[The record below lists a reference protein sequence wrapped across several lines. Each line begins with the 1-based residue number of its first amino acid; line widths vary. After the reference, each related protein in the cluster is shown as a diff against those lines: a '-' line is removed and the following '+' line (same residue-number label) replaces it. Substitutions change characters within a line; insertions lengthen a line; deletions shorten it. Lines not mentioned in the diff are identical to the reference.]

1 MIAAEREAALSV
13 CSDGELQFKSSSLAL
28 SAVLQ
33 QILQQERAQNALLQ
47 QAQALLQQSPLHE
60 EGAISQFILQRA
72 RMQVSSVMNFQAG
85 ALNQP
90 EVPLLLTSR
99 KCKNKACVKAAQ
111 GKSPFC
117 KSHGGGRRCQYD
129 GCCKCT
135 QGGTQYC
142 VRHGGGRRC
151 QWDTGCHKSAQ
162 GRTPYCVAHG
172 GGKRCQTE
180 GCTKSAVGRT
190 NMCIT
195 HAADKQCQVASCTRY
210 TQSGAKLCAGHLQ
223 FNVSETV
230 DPPLEMLV
238 KVNQSDLL
246 QRLGSTLL
254 QVEPGPWAPSADV
267 LGQLDKHTELL
278 AQARQAALQVDAGQV
293 KMLDEQSNEI
303 SLEQAHPS
311 LVSHQ
316 PGDMELAQ
324 AKAQPSLPAEPSSL
338 FTQLPPIRV
347 PAPNSADRSSAI
359 SGQHLAAL
367 LDELVPEQKSP
378 HLTKQLLLHLQQR
391 QQSSD
396 LLQVQQVDA

>member
-111 GKSPFC
+111 GRDELWVKGPQASRR
-117 KSHGGGRRCQYD
+117 SASLTAEDGG
-129 GCCKCT
+129 
-135 QGGTQYC
+135 
-142 VRHGGGRRC
+142 VNMMVVA
-151 QWDTGCHKSAQ
+151 SA
-162 GRTPYCVAHG
+162 RKVAPNIASV
-172 GGKRCQTE
+172 TE
-180 GCTKSAVGRT
+180 
-190 NMCIT
+190 
-195 HAADKQCQVASCTRY
+195 AADVVSGTPVVTNKQCQVASCTRY